1 MKKQKN
7 LLRKLK
13 NKKKCW
19 QKGFSKYFNHEPSA
33 LVIELLGQNTED
45 LKKSLDEIKQQNI
58 ELNKDEINSTKC
70 K

>member
-45 LKKSLDEIKQQNI
+45 LRKSLNKIKQQNI